1 MRTFV
6 LQRTIVK
13 KARRRKR
20 DLEGELVREKE
31 RGGVQTGKALITD
44 RLGHYQSMETLYET
58 ITNGEHQSAR
68 R

>member
-44 RLGHYQSMETLYET
+44 RLGHYPD
-58 ITNGEHQSAR
+58 
-68 R
+68 